1 MKIYRARL
9 FYTGILEHPILTQKG
24 HENMHFRR
32 YVAEQTSELTFLK
45 VFQVFKFDKQILTVG
60 ITYVYCGPRD

>member
-32 YVAEQTSELTFLK
+32 YVAEQTSELTLFESISNKL
-45 VFQVFKFDKQILTVG
+45 DEQILTVG
-60 ITYVYCGPRD
+60 ITCRYCGPRV

>member
-9 FYTGILEHPILTQKG
+9 FYTGILEHPILNQKG

-45 VFQVFKFDKQILTVG
+45 VFQTSLMNRF
-60 ITYVYCGPRD
+60 